1 VPTLSDKPA
10 DRTDSLVAERYR
22 LRRALGRGASGVT
35 WEAEQEPIGRRVAI
49 KLCTIGAEDDLENIA
64 RFRRGALAMAR
75 MTHPHIVTVHDFGEW
90 IGPEGP
96 ELYLVMERVDG
107 VPLTRFLARGA
118 LPPARAQLAASQVL
132 RALGHVHAHGYV
144 HRDVKPANLAAMPI
158 DDDPFV
164 VKLLDFGIA
173 RPIDAGLKPHV
184 VVASERRR
192 GSRVTQP
199 LRILGTPEYMAPEQI
214 LDLALDARTDLYAAA
229 IVLWQLVAGRPTF
242 THEDRR
248 ELYAAHLREPIPRFG
263 AMLPPG
269 TLSDVEPW
277 QAFFE
282 RALAKA
288 ASKRFESASEM
299 RQALL
304 ALPL

>member
-1 VPTLSDKPA
+1 M
-10 DRTDSLVAERYR
+10 
-22 LRRALGRGASGVT
+22 T

-49 KLCTIGAEDDLENIA
+49 KLCPVGSDLDAEDVA

-90 IGPEGP
+90 QGPEGP
-96 ELYLVMERVDG
+96 ELFLVMERIEG

-132 RALGHVHAHGYV
+132 RALGHVHGHGYV

-173 RPIDAGLKPHV
+173 RPIDATLKPEV

-199 LRILGTPEYMAPEQI
+199 LRILGTPDYMAPEQI

-229 IVLWQLVAGRPTF
+229 IVLWQLVAGRPTYI
-242 THEDRR
+242 HDDRR
-248 ELYAAHLREPIPRFG
+248 ELYAAHLRAPVPRF
-263 AMLPPG
+263 ASVLPPG
-269 TLSDVEPW
+269 TLSDCAPW
-277 QAFFE
+277 QEFFE
-282 RALAKA
+282 RALAKSA
-288 ASKRFESASEM
+288 GKRFESAAEM